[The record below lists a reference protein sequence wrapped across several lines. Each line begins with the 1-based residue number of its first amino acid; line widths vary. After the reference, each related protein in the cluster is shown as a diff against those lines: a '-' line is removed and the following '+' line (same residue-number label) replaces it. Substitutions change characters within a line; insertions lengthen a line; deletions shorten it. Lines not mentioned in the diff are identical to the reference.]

1 MIGRAGELRAL
12 ARGVAV
18 VCLMVPLTAC
28 MGLNVYSEQI
38 DENAFKPSENP
49 VIVDKV
55 KKDDRL
61 AALARQQDPRIKA
74 TYGGVYS
81 DPKLERM
88 IAKVVGNLTTVAG
101 NPNQAYVITILNSPQ
116 VNAFALPGGYL
127 YVTRGLLALA
137 NDSSELA
144 AVIAHEMGHVT
155 ANHGIVRQQLERD
168 AEIAQKTAQ
177 TLFPTNP
184 DVATTALRGK
194 LALAQFS
201 RNQELEADAVGI
213 RSSGQAGFDPF
224 AASRFLAS
232 MQAYGDM
239 RSVSGATD
247 ASLDFLAS
255 HPNNA
260 QRIQLAQGHA
270 RQFGPEGTGARDRDA
285 FLAGIDG
292 LLFGDT
298 PEEGY
303 VRGHT
308 FMHPKLGV
316 SFSVPQG
323 FIIDNTANAVTAN
336 GPGDTAIRFDGVSL
350 KAGASLSDY
359 LASGWVTGLDPASVK
374 ATTVNGN
381 EAAVARARADNW
393 QFDITVIRAGGQ
405 AYRLLTAAPASAS
418 NLEMIAGTV
427 RDSFRFLSAS
437 ERAALK
443 PLRIRIISTR
453 SGDTVASLSNQMV
466 GVDRKEDLFR
476 VLNELPAGATIS
488 PGQHVKIVTDSE

>member
-1 MIGRAGELRAL
+1 M
-12 ARGVAV
+12 
-18 VCLMVPLTAC
+18 
-28 MGLNVYSEQI
+28 
-38 DENAFKPSENP
+38 
-49 VIVDKV
+49 
-55 KKDDRL
+55 
-61 AALARQQDPRIKA
+61 
-74 TYGGVYS
+74 
-81 DPKLERM
+81 
-88 IAKVVGNLTTVAG
+88 
-101 NPNQAYVITILNSPQ
+101 
-116 VNAFALPGGYL
+116 
-127 YVTRGLLALA
+127 
-137 NDSSELA
+137 
-144 AVIAHEMGHVT
+144 
-155 ANHGIVRQQLERD
+155 
-168 AEIAQKTAQ
+168 
-177 TLFPTNP
+177 
-184 DVATTALRGK
+184 
-194 LALAQFS
+194 
-201 RNQELEADAVGI
+201 
-213 RSSGQAGFDPF
+213 
-224 AASRFLAS
+224 
-232 MQAYGDM
+232 
-239 RSVSGATD
+239 
-247 ASLDFLAS
+247 
-255 HPNNA
+255 
-260 QRIQLAQGHA
+260 
-270 RQFGPEGTGARDRDA
+270 
-285 FLAGIDG
+285 
-292 LLFGDT
+292 LFGDT

-476 VLNELPAGATIS
+476 VLNELPAGAAIS